1 MMLLMMMMWRR
12 SIGGEGGGGGDMGP
26 SLVGGRGTGRVVG
39 GGFGWR
45 IGGMDGRC
53 RWAGGR

>member
-1 MMLLMMMMWRR
+1 MLLMMMMWRR

>member
-1 MMLLMMMMWRR
+1 MMWRR
-12 SIGGEGGGGGDMGP
+12 LIGGEGGEGMVR

-45 IGGMDGRC
+45 IGEMGGRGRC
-53 RWAGGR
+53 EGGR